1 MPNVS
6 NERVEHPTFASV
18 EEWFRG
24 EESGVELI
32 ECVRGD
38 ERYSGGS
45 LVVHDPDVDGAPTH
59 PGRHGRGH
67 DAPPIAPSQLDRHRP
82 GVERKLEKRVIL
94 EPGEEVTFRYRGHDV
109 HYESGAF
116 DDVYGA
122 PTCRPA
128 VTVEAPPE
136 LRGVVS
142 FANRGR
148 TDVTELGGRSVL
160 PTVLLPFQ
168 SIVVRWWP
176 AEQHEAWLRAHAD
189 RVRAPS

>member
-1 MPNVS
+1 M
-6 NERVEHPTFASV
+6 
-18 EEWFRG
+18 
-24 EESGVELI
+24 
-32 ECVRGD
+32 
-38 ERYSGGS
+38 
-45 LVVHDPDVDGAPTH
+45 
-59 PGRHGRGH
+59 
-67 DAPPIAPSQLDRHRP
+67 
-82 GVERKLEKRVIL
+82 IL
-94 EPGEEVTFRYRGHDV
+94 EPGEKVTFRCRGHEV

-136 LRGVVS
+136 LRAVVS

-148 TDVTELGGRSVL
+148 TDMTELGGRSVL

-189 RVRAPS
+189 RVRARS